1 MGSFIGTQPGTSVV
15 GELVSDTTP
24 QLGGSLDVN
33 GQDIVSVSNGNI
45 LLTPNGSGVVRI
57 DGTNGIDMQSG
68 ALSIKNSGAQ
78 SYVRFYC
85 ESSNAHYAQLQA
97 PAHANFSGNV
107 TLTLP
112 NTTGTIIG
120 GDAEGV
126 VKINGAVSEKA
137 ATNATISS
145 TSATLDIRDGSVFQ
159 ITLASNINAGGF
171 NWDNHAASGHV
182 SSFVLKVIQDGTG
195 SRTIAWPDHG
205 VGGDTNNVTVRWPG
219 DTAPTLSSGAGDVDV
234 FVFFT
239 HDGGTNYYGF
249 TAGLDML

>member
-1 MGSFIGTQPGTSVV
+1 MASFIGTQPGTSIV
-15 GELVSDTTP
+15 GELSSDTTP

-57 DGTNGIDMQSG
+57 DGTNGIDMESG
-68 ALSIKNSGAQ
+68 SIGIKNSG
-78 SYVRFYC
+78 SVSNIKLYC
-85 ESSNAHYAQLQA
+85 ESSNAHYVQLQS
-97 PAHANFSGNV
+97 PAHSAYSGNV

-112 NTTGTIIG
+112 STTGTLIG
-120 GDAEGV
+120 GDSENV
-126 VKINGAVSEKA
+126 VKIDGAVSEKA

-145 TSATLDIRDGSVFQ
+145 TTAALDVRDGSVFQ
-159 ITLASNINAGGF
+159 LTLASNITTF
-171 NWDNHAASGHV
+171 NWSNHAASGHV
-182 SSFVLKVIQDGTG
+182 SSFIMKVIQDGSG
-195 SRTIAWPDHG
+195 SRTIAWPDG
-205 VGGDTNNVTVRWPG
+205 TNSVTVRWPG
-219 DTAPTLSSGAGDVDV
+219 DTAPTLSSGAADVDV

>member
-1 MGSFIGTQPGTSVV
+1 MADRFPLVVDSSNNNIKELPSGDNLDLTGCGIVTS
-15 GELVSDTTP
+15 
-24 QLGGSLDVN
+24 
-33 GQDIVSVSNGNI
+33 SNGNI
-45 LLTPNGSGVVRI
+45 ALTPNGSGVVRI
-57 DGTNGIDMQSG
+57 DGTTGIDMESG
-68 ALSIKNSGAQ
+68 AISIKNSGAQ

-112 NTTGTIIG
+112 NTTGTLIG
-120 GDAEGV
+120 GDAENV

-145 TSATLDIRDGSVFQ
+145 TTAALDVRDGSVFQ
-159 ITLASNINAGGF
+159 LTLASNITTF
-171 NWDNHAASGHV
+171 NWSNHAASGHV
-182 SSFVLKVIQDGTG
+182 SSFVMKVIQDGTG
-195 SRTIAWPDHG
+195 SRTIAWPDG
-205 VGGDTNNVTVRWPG
+205 TNSVTVRWPG
-219 DTAPTLSSGAGDVDV
+219 DTAPTLSSGAADVDV

>member
-1 MGSFIGTQPGTSVV
+1 MADRFPLVVDSSNNNIKELPSGDNLDLTGCGIVTS
-15 GELVSDTTP
+15 
-24 QLGGSLDVN
+24 
-33 GQDIVSVSNGNI
+33 SNGNI
-45 LLTPNGSGVVRI
+45 ALTPNGSGVVRI
-57 DGTNGIDMQSG
+57 DGTTGIDMESG
-68 ALSIKNSGAQ
+68 AISIKNSGAQ

-120 GDAEGV
+120 GDAENV

-145 TSATLDIRDGSVFQ
+145 TTAALDVRDGSVFQ
-159 ITLASNINAGGF
+159 LTLASNITTF
-171 NWDNHAASGHV
+171 NWSNHAASGHV
-182 SSFVLKVIQDGTG
+182 SSFVMKVVQDGTG
-195 SRTIAWPDHG
+195 SRTIAWPDG
-205 VGGDTNNVTVRWPG
+205 TNSVTVRWPG
-219 DTAPTLSSGAGDVDV
+219 DTAPTLSSGAADVDV

>member
-1 MGSFIGTQPGTSVV
+1 MASFIGTQPGTSIV
-15 GELVSDTTP
+15 GELSSDTTP

-57 DGTNGIDMQSG
+57 DGTTGIDMESG
-68 ALSIKNSGAQ
+68 SIGIKNSG
-78 SYVRFYC
+78 SVSNIKLYC
-85 ESSNAHYAQLQA
+85 ESSNAHYVQLQS
-97 PAHANFSGNV
+97 PAHSAYSGNV

-112 NTTGTIIG
+112 ATTGTIIG
-120 GDAEGV
+120 SDAQNV
-126 VKINGAVSEKA
+126 VKIDGAVSEKA

-145 TSATLDIRDGSVFQ
+145 TTAALDVRDGSVFQ
-159 ITLASNINAGGF
+159 LTLASNISTF
-171 NWDNHAASGHV
+171 NWSNHAASGHV
-182 SSFVLKVIQDGTG
+182 SSFVMKVIQDGSG
-195 SRTIAWPDHG
+195 SRTIAWPDG
-205 VGGDTNNVTVRWPG
+205 TNSVTVRWPG
-219 DTAPTLSSGAGDVDV
+219 DTAPTLSSGAADVDV